1 MANGI
6 DAADKTVQVKGAAV
20 NTLGAADPADV
31 ELTIEDDDTRGV
43 TVSTSTALHIPRGRT
58 RRPIRWCWPRSRA
71 GPVTVTPSHSSG
83 DADVTVS
90 EALTF
95 TALTWATAQTVTVS
109 AAQDSGCA

>member
-1 MANGI
+1 MTTRAGVRVSAI
-6 DAADKTVQVKGAAV
+6 VAGDRRRAKTATYTVV
-20 NTLGAADPADV
+20 
-31 ELTIEDDDTRGV
+31 LTSQPT
-43 TVSTSTALHIPRGRT
+43 
-58 RRPIRWCWPRSRA
+58 

-95 TALTWATAQTVTVS
+95 TALNWATAQTVTVS